1 MNLHRAANIPPLV
14 LGPQAVAKLLR
25 SEAPPRILD
34 ATWFLNAPGA
44 TPRNALDEFRR
55 GPRVPTSSFW
65 DVDQIATRGESVR
78 NLPHM
83 MPSAAQFAEAA
94 RKHGIARSSH
104 VVVYDR
110 LGVFSAPRT
119 VFTFRAFG
127 HPRVS
132 LLDGGLP
139 AWEEAGLPLETAPPS
154 EPQPLDAS
162 AYPTPELSSA
172 WIRSFDEML
181 ANIGAGMRRQ
191 TVLDARPA
199 ARFAGTAPEP
209 RPGVASG
216 HIPGS
221 VSLPFPAVLAERGG
235 TAGAKYTVMREQH
248 ELWQIIDRALADAGG
263 IDKLRHDASAK
274 DAVGVSLTCGS
285 GMTAAVL
292 WLALQ
297 QLGIDGGIYDES
309 WMGWGARAANGEAP
323 VAKSAE

>member
-1 MNLHRAANIPPLV
+1 MSLHRAASIPPLV
-14 LGPQAVAKLLR
+14 LAPQAVAGLLR
-25 SEAPPRILD
+25 SDTPPRILD

-44 TPRNALDEFRR
+44 PARSAADEFRH

-65 DVDQIATRGESVR
+65 DVDAIATRGADVR

-94 RKHGIARSSH
+94 RAHGIARTSH
-104 VVVYDR
+104 VVVCDR

-139 AWEEAGLPLETAPPS
+139 AWLDAGLEGETGAPAAPAPLGA
-154 EPQPLDAS
+154 D
-162 AYPTPELSSA
+162 AYPTPQLNA
-172 WIRSFDEML
+172 GWVRSFDEML
-181 ANIGAGMRRQ
+181 ANVGAGMRQQ
-191 TVLDARPA
+191 TVLDARA
-199 ARFAGTAPEP
+199 RARFAGTAPEP
-209 RPGVASG
+209 RAGIASG

-221 VSLPFPAVLAERGG
+221 VSLPFTDVLAERG
-235 TAGAKYTVMREQH
+235 TDTKYTVMREQH
-248 ELWQIIDRALADAGG
+248 ELWKAIDGALADAGG
-263 IDKLRHDASAK
+263 IDKLRHDASAR
-274 DAVGVSLTCGS
+274 DTVGVSLTCGS
-285 GMTAAVL
+285 GMTAAIL

-309 WMGWGARAANGEAP
+309 WMGWGARAAEGGAP
-323 VAKSAE
+323 VHKDS